1 MRSGIQAAGNFLLD
15 QIKIIDHFPGEGMLV
30 NIEEDFLST
39 GGGPFNVLLNLA
51 RLRVDIPLYATAVLG
66 NDARAEYILNRLNE
80 EGIDTSSITFT
91 SRLPTSYTDVY
102 TVKGT
107 GQRTFF
113 HNSGSN
119 ALLGQVQFENI
130 NSNARIF
137 HLAYILILESLCKE
151 DPDFKVA
158 GAGVL
163 SLLQKKGY
171 KTSVDLISEESDR
184 YQRIVI
190 PCLPYTNYF
199 IVNEFEASRT
209 TGIPIRDKDRNINK
223 ANLIEAAE
231 LLFEYGVN
239 DIVAIHFPEGGF
251 AINKSGEKYF
261 IPSFPVRESDIKGT
275 NGAGDSF
282 CAGMLYG
289 IHEELPLKKCLQVA
303 SANAR
308 FNLTSPSCV
317 EGIVTLEQLEKFIR
331 DNPL

>member
-1 MRSGIQAAGNFLLD
+1 MRNGIHAAGNFLLD
-15 QIKIIDHFPGEGMLV
+15 QIKIIDHFPEEGMLV

-51 RLRVDIPLYATAVLG
+51 KLKVDIPLYATAVLG
-66 NDARAEYILNRLNE
+66 NDTRAEYILNRLNE
-80 EGIDTSSITFT
+80 EGVDTSSIILT
-91 SRLPTSYTDVY
+91 SKLPTSYTDVY
-102 TVKGT
+102 TAKGT

-119 ALLGQVQFENI
+119 VLLGPEQFENL

-137 HLAYILILESLCKE
+137 HLAYILILESLCRE
-151 DPDFKVA
+151 DSEFIVA
-158 GAGVL
+158 GARVL

-184 YQRIVI
+184 YQKIVI

-199 IVNEFEASRT
+199 IVNEIEASGT
-209 TGIPIRDKDRNINK
+209 SGISIRDTDNNINK
-223 ANLIEAAE
+223 DKLIEAAG

-239 DIVAIHFPEGGF
+239 DIVTIHYPEGGF
-251 AINKSGEKYF
+251 AANKSGEKYF
-261 IPSFPVRESDIKGT
+261 LSSYPVDETDIKGT

-289 IHEELPLKKCLQVA
+289 IHEELPLDKCLKIA
-303 SANAR
+303 AANAR
-308 FNLTSPSCV
+308 FNLTSPTCT
-317 EGIVTLEQLEKFIR
+317 EGIVPIEELERFIR
-331 DNPL
+331 NNTL

>member
-1 MRSGIQAAGNFLLD
+1 MRNGIHAAGNFLLD
-15 QIKIIDHFPGEGMLV
+15 QIKIIDHFPEEGMLV

-51 RLRVDIPLYATAVLG
+51 KLKVDIPLYATAVLG
-66 NDARAEYILNRLNE
+66 NDTRAEYILNRLNE
-80 EGIDTSSITFT
+80 EGVDTSSIILT
-91 SRLPTSYTDVY
+91 SKLPTSYTDVY
-102 TVKGT
+102 TVNGT

-119 ALLGQVQFENI
+119 VMLGPEQFENL

-151 DPDFKVA
+151 DSEFIVA
-158 GAGVL
+158 GAKVL
-163 SLLQKKGY
+163 SSLQKKGY
-171 KTSVDLISEESDR
+171 KTSVDLISEDSDR
-184 YQRIVI
+184 YQKIVI

-199 IVNEFEASRT
+199 IVNEFEASKT
-209 TGIPIRDKDRNINK
+209 IGIPIRDNSGNINHGK
-223 ANLIEAAE
+223 LIEAAE

-251 AINKSGEKYF
+251 AAGKSGERYF
-261 IPSFPVRESDIKGT
+261 LPSFKVKETDIKGT

-289 IHEELPLKKCLQVA
+289 IHEELPLENCLRIA
-303 SANAR
+303 NANAR
-308 FNLTSPSCV
+308 FNLTSPTCV
-317 EGIVTLEQLEKFIR
+317 DGIVPLKELEKFISE
-331 DNPL
+331 NT